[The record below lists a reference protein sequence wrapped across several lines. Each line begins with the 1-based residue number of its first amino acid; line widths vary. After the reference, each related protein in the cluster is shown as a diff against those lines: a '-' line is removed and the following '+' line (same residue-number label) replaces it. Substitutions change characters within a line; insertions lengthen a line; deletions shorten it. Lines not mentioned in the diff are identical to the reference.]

1 VTPPP
6 LPPGRIVELPGRGR
20 TFVRE
25 ALAPGKP
32 TVVLLHGWTAN
43 ADLNWFSTF
52 GALQQHVNVVAPD
65 LRGHGRGVRSRRGF
79 RMRDASDD
87 VAALLDELGIRRA
100 IVVGYSMGGAVAQLL
115 WRRHPEK
122 VSGLVLCA
130 TSAVFAESE
139 QERRWFAAMG
149 AASVASRFTPDV
161 ARRALAGWVFERRSD
176 RELTEWATD
185 ELQRNDWTAVLGAG
199 SALGRF
205 DARPWLGEIDVPTA
219 TVLTC
224 DDHVVA
230 PRRQREL
237 AQGIPRAVTFEV
249 EGDHGVVAMDPARFV
264 PTLVRAV
271 QHVAQRVD
279 LAAHA

>member
-1 VTPPP
+1 MTPP

-25 ALAPGKP
+25 VLAPGKP

-65 LRGHGRGVRSRRGF
+65 FRGHGRGVRSRRAF
-79 RMRDASDD
+79 RMRDAADD
-87 VAALLDELGIRRA
+87 VAALLDALGIRRA

-130 TSAVFAESE
+130 TSAVFAETE
-139 QERRWFAAMG
+139 QERRAFAAMG
-149 AASVASRFTPDV
+149 AAAVASRFTPDV
-161 ARRALAGWVFERRSD
+161 ARRALADWIFERRTD
-176 RELTEWATD
+176 RELTEWATA
-185 ELQRNDWTAVLGAG
+185 ELQRNDWTAVLSAG

-205 DARPWLGEIDVPTA
+205 DARPWLHEIDVPTA
-219 TVLTC
+219 TVLTR

-237 AQGIPRAVTFEV
+237 AQGISGSVTFEV
-249 EGDHGVVAMDPARFV
+249 EGDHGVVAMDPARFA
-264 PTLVRAV
+264 PALVRAV
-271 QHVAQRVD
+271 QHVTAHVD
-279 LAAHA
+279 TAAHA

>member
-1 VTPPP
+1 MTGPS

-52 GALQQHVNVVAPD
+52 GPLQRHVNVVALD

-79 RMRDASDD
+79 RMRDAADD
-87 VAALLDELGIRRA
+87 VDALLDALGIRRA
-100 IVVGYSMGGAVAQLL
+100 VVVGYSMGGAVAQLL
-115 WRRHPEK
+115 WRRHPER

-139 QERRWFAAMG
+139 QERRWFTALG
-149 AASVASRFTPDV
+149 AAAVASRFTPDA
-161 ARRALAGWVFERRSD
+161 ARKALAGWIFERRAD
-176 RELTEWATD
+176 RELTEWVTD

-199 SALGRF
+199 AALGRF
-205 DARPWLGEIDVPTA
+205 DSRTWLAEIDVPTA
-219 TVLTC
+219 TVLTTN
-224 DDHVVA
+224 DHVVA
-230 PRRQREL
+230 PRRQRQL
-237 AQGIPRAVTFEV
+237 AQGIPGAVTFEV
-249 EGDHGVVAMDPARFV
+249 DGDHGVVAMDPDRFV

-271 QHVAQRVD
+271 QHVTARVD